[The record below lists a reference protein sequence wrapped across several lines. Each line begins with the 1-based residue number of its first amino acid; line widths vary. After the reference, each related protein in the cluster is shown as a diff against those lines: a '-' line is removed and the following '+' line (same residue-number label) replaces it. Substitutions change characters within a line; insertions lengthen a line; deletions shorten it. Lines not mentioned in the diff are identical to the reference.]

1 MRGAVWC
8 PVGHAFA
15 HPSVSH
21 DSAHQLAPCAQAWLL
36 PPPRLGCSTLVIL
49 CGVLLLTLHSAWFV
63 LPVYALCMLASDEAV
78 TAAAQFIQ
86 DQDQ

>member
-1 MRGAVWC
+1 
-8 PVGHAFA
+8 
-15 HPSVSH
+15 
-21 DSAHQLAPCAQAWLL
+21 LL